1 MECRKLSLTEEI
13 NILSELRKYLK
24 DNSVAGKRNHSRNLY
39 LDVDNNCLNQAVVFL
54 SAHLV
59 GKWTLNNPEY
69 NSEDGTD
76 NYEPTEETVRDIND
90 ILELF
95 ASRYAVNILY
105 SIEQNKTMLFY
116 ISEEQ
121 QEQNTNAYVIQIKGI
136 KSDKWQNYKA
146 FDSYLKAKFID
157 IKELLK
163 ANFFTWLC
171 GISNYELRIVK
182 YERTT
187 DNRNSEKI
195 DRGSCEQPY
204 QFLYY
209 KHTIY
214 KL

>member
-13 NILSELRKYLK
+13 NTLSELRKYLK
-24 DNSVAGKRNHSRNLY
+24 DKSVAGKRNHSYNLY

-59 GKWTLNNPEY
+59 GKWTLNDNPKY

-95 ASRYAVNILY
+95 ASRYAVNIMY

-116 ISEEQ
+116 IPEEYL
-121 QEQNTNAYVIQIKGI
+121 EKESKSYVIQVKG
-136 KSDKWQNYKA
+136 KCDKWQTYKA
-146 FDSYLKAKFID
+146 FDSYLTAKIVD
-157 IKELLK
+157 TKESLK
-163 ANFFTWLC
+163 ANFLTWLYSI
-171 GISNYELRIVK
+171 GNYESRIEK

-187 DNRNSEKI
+187 IRGNSKKTNRE
-195 DRGSCEQPY
+195 SCEQPY
-204 QFLYY
+204 
-209 KHTIY
+209 
-214 KL
+214 

>member
-1 MECRKLSLTEEI
+1 MEYRKLSLTEEI
-13 NILSELRKYLK
+13 NTLSELRKYLK
-24 DNSVAGKRNHSRNLY
+24 DNSVAGKRNHSYNLY
-39 LDVDNNCLNQAVVFL
+39 LDMDNNCLNQAVVFL

-59 GKWTLNNPEY
+59 GKWTLNNDPEY

-95 ASRYAVNILY
+95 ASRYAVNIMY

-116 ISEEQ
+116 IPEEQ

-146 FDSYLKAKFID
+146 FDSYLRAKFTD
-157 IKELLK
+157 IKESLK
-163 ANFFTWLC
+163 ANFFTWLY
-171 GISNYELRIVK
+171 GISNYESRIVK

-187 DNRNSEKI
+187 IRGNSKKTNRE
-195 DRGSCEQPY
+195 SCEQPY
-204 QFLYY
+204 
-209 KHTIY
+209 
-214 KL
+214 

>member
-13 NILSELRKYLK
+13 NTLSELRKHLK
-24 DNSVAGKRNHSRNLY
+24 DKSVAGKRNHSYNLY

-59 GKWTLNNPEY
+59 GKWTLNNNPEY

-146 FDSYLKAKFID
+146 FNSYLRARFID
-157 IKELLK
+157 IKESLK
-163 ANFFTWLC
+163 ANFLIWLY
-171 GISNYELRIVK
+171 GISNYESRIVK

-187 DNRNSEKI
+187 IRGNIKKTNRE
-195 DRGSCEQPY
+195 SCEQPY
-204 QFLYY
+204 
-209 KHTIY
+209 
-214 KL
+214 